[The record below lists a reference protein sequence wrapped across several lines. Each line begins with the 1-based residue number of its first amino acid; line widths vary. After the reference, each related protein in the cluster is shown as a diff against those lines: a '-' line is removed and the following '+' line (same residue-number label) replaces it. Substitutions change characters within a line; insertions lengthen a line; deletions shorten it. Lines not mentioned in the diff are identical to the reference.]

1 MTTLLTILVHDI
13 LPIFI
18 VMGLGFVFTR
28 RTKPD
33 LKTASRLTFYVLS
46 PAFVFTS
53 LIESQVTNG
62 EIAQIGLFVVTITVV
77 MGVLGWL
84 VARAIRLT
92 QRQMAG
98 FLLASMFVNAGNYGL
113 GVNRLAFGPE
123 AEARATIYFVA
134 SSILVYTVGVVVA
147 TGFAGGWRGVIKQ
160 LIGLPHIYA
169 LLAVLIVRMVGWQVP
184 QPLVDGIDLPAKAA
198 VPMMLL
204 LLGGQLATATVG
216 EYWKPALVGS
226 GLRLIIAPIIAFGLA
241 GVFTL
246 NGPARQAGI
255 LEASMPAAVI
265 NTIIAAEYESEPKLV
280 TGTVVL
286 STLISP
292 LTLTV
297 IIALLQ
303 R

>member
-1 MTTLLTILVHDI
+1 MSTLLTILVHDI

-18 VMGLGFVFTR
+18 VLGLGFVFTR

-33 LKTASRLTFYVLS
+33 LKAASRLTFYVLS

-53 LIESQVTNG
+53 LNESQVTNG
-62 EIAQIGLFVVTITVV
+62 EMAQIGLFVVAITIV
-77 MGVLGWL
+77 MGLLGWL

-92 QRQMAG
+92 PRQTAG

-123 AEARATIYFVA
+123 AEARATIYFVV

-147 TGFAGGWRGVIKQ
+147 TSFAGGWRGVIKQ

-169 LLAVLIVRMVGWQVP
+169 LLAVLIVRMAGWQMP
-184 QPLVDGIDLPAKAA
+184 QPLVDGIGLPAKAA

-216 EYWKPALVGS
+216 ENWKPALAGS
-226 GLRLIIAPIIAFGLA
+226 GLRLIVAPIVAFGLA

-246 NGPARQAGI
+246 TGPARQAGI

-286 STLISP
+286 STLLSP

-297 IIALLQ
+297 LIALLQ
-303 R
+303 P

>member
-1 MTTLLTILVHDI
+1 MSTLLTILVHDI

-28 RTKPD
+28 RTNPD

-123 AEARATIYFVA
+123 AEARATIYFVS

-226 GLRLIIAPIIAFGLA
+226 GLRLIVAPIIAFGLA

-303 R
+303 P